1 VVSRP
6 EYLHM
11 GGPLHGLVQSV
22 PVSEDV
28 AVYQTLAPGGAF
40 FAYTMVQYR
49 RQRIAMF
56 GKLFDVFVSSD
67 YGTAELAI
75 DGWEL
80 FVSPFGKMIYDKQH

>member
-1 VVSRP
+1 
-6 EYLHM
+6 M
-11 GGPLHGLVQSV
+11 GGPLHGLIQSV

-28 AVYQTLAPGGAF
+28 AVYQTLIPSDVFQQA
-40 FAYTMVQYR
+40 TVIQYR
-49 RQRIAMF
+49 RQRMVMF